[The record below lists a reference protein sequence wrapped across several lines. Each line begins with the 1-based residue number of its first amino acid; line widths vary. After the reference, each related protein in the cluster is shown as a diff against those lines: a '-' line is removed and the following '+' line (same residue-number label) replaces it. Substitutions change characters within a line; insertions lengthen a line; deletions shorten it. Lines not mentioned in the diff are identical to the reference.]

1 MAGVTKVNGKYH
13 TEDLVHRD
21 LWFKTVDIGGG
32 AISQDDMDTMMQEIH
47 KTSTIEVIGTFEAG
61 VSTAVNIVISGADVT
76 ALPDSVA
83 AGIGGAAIADAAG
96 W

>member
-21 LWFKTVDIGGG
+21 LFFKTVDIGGG
-32 AISQDDMDTMMQEIH
+32 AISQADFDIMMQEIH
-47 KTSTIEVIGTFEAG
+47 LTSTIEVIGTFVADT
-61 VSTAVNIVISGADVT
+61 STAVNIVISGADVT
-76 ALPDSVA
+76 ALASPTGAGTPD
-83 AGIGGAAIADAAG
+83 INDAAG